1 MRRLT
6 RPLLSLT
13 SPFIPA
19 VIRITSSASGPPRH
33 SESGPGIDRQD
44 RPGDAP
50 GIGPRGQKYVGAGK
64 IARRQRDLQRI
75 VGPHPLLDTRIGKL
89 RAAVLA
95 QNQKPTQIGH
105 SAAGSDPVYP
115 DAR

>member
-19 VIRITSSASGPPRH
+19 VIRITSPASGPPRH
-33 SESGPGIDRQD
+33 SESSPGIDSQD

-64 IARRQRDLQRI
+64 IAWRQRDLQRI
-75 VGPHPLLDTRIGKL
+75 VGSHPLLDIRIGKV
-89 RAAVLA
+89 RAVVLP
-95 QNQKPTQIGH
+95 QKRKPAQIGDG
-105 SAAGSDPVYP
+105 AA
-115 DAR
+115 RRN